1 MLEVV
6 RGFIAPYVNV
16 IFISTAI
23 SAISL
28 LTLRAFNID
37 AYRARTKLLF
47 LPLAGSLLLAL
58 WISPSCFAHYLS
70 MDVVDPAHIICR
82 DPTFAYL
89 TWVCTSW
96 VGLISFSYTASLAL
110 GAISYYYGGAIA
122 QRIYSADEVDDEELG
137 QLYDKIIDMADKA
150 GILDPDIYLLESSTP
165 RTFSYGGHG
174 WPKIYISVGLMEV
187 LDEAEV
193 LAAIGHEIAHIKN
206 SDTFLKS
213 ASLSLKIA
221 SLFNIVGFIVDS
233 MLSRD
238 REFLADKEG
247 AELSGNPRAL
257 ISALIKLSAIESEGL
272 SGLVTGTLSLSMFSD
287 KMSKFGIFSR
297 HPPLDE
303 RVKRLLELA

>member
-1 MLEVV
+1 MLDAV

-28 LTLRAFNID
+28 LLLRAFNID

-47 LPLAGSLLLAL
+47 LPLTGSLLLAL
-58 WISPSCFAHYLS
+58 SISPSCFAHYLS
-70 MDVVDPAHIICR
+70 MDVSDPAHLICA
-82 DPTFAYL
+82 DPTYTYL

-96 VGLISFSYTASLAL
+96 VGLISASFTGAAAL

-122 QRIYSADEVDDEELG
+122 QRIYAADEVDDEEIG
-137 QLYDKIIDMADKA
+137 PLYEKIIDLSNKA
-150 GILDPDIYLLESSTP
+150 SINEPDIFLLESSTP
-165 RTFSYGGHG
+165 RIFSYGGHG
-174 WPKIYISVGLMEV
+174 WPKIYISVGLLEI
-187 LDEAEV
+187 LDNNEV
-193 LAAIGHEIAHIKN
+193 LAAVGHEIAHIKN
-206 SDTFLKS
+206 NDTFLKS

-247 AELSGNPRAL
+247 AELTGNPRAL
-257 ISALIKLSAIESEGL
+257 ISALIKLTAVDSEGL

-287 KMSKFGIFSR
+287 KMSRFGIFSR

>member
-1 MLEVV
+1 VLEAV

-16 IFISTAI
+16 LFISTAI
-23 SAISL
+23 SSISL
-28 LTLRAFNID
+28 LTLRAFDMD

-58 WISPSCFAHYLS
+58 WISPSCFAHYFSLQ
-70 MDVVDPAHIICR
+70 VLDPAHLICIN
-82 DPTFAYL
+82 PNYAYL
-89 TWVCTSW
+89 TWICASW
-96 VGLISFSYTASLAL
+96 VGLISFSFTCSMAL

-137 QLYDKIIDMADKA
+137 PLYDKIIDMVERA
-150 GILDPDIYLLESSTP
+150 GVLDPDVYLLESGTP
-165 RTFSYGGHG
+165 RIFSYGGHG

-187 LDEAEV
+187 LDESEV

-206 SDTFLKS
+206 NDTFLKS

-238 REFLADKEG
+238 REFLADLEG
-247 AELSGNPRAL
+247 AKLSGNPRAL
-257 ISALIKLSAIESEGL
+257 ISALIKLSAIDSEGL
-272 SGLVTGTLSLSMFSD
+272 RGLITGTLSLSMFSD
-287 KMSKFGIFSR
+287 KMSRLGIFSR
-297 HPPLDE
+297 HPPLEE
-303 RVKRLLELA
+303 RIRRLLAII

>member
-1 MLEVV
+1 MLEAVS
-6 RGFIAPYVNV
+6 GFIAPYVNV
-16 IFISTAI
+16 LFISTAI

-28 LTLRAFNID
+28 LTLRAFDIN

-58 WISPSCFAHYLS
+58 WISPSCFAHFLS
-70 MDVVDPAHIICR
+70 IDVFDPAHIICR
-82 DPTFAYL
+82 DPTFVYL
-89 TWVCTSW
+89 NWICTSW
-96 VGLISFSYTASLAL
+96 VGLISFSYTGAMAL

-122 QRIYSADEVDDEELG
+122 QRIYSADEVDNEELG
-137 QLYDKIIDMADKA
+137 LLYDKIINMAKRA

-165 RTFSYGGHG
+165 RIFSYGGHG
-174 WPKIYISVGLMEV
+174 WPNIYISVGLLEV
-187 LDEAEV
+187 LDEGEV

-206 SDTFLKS
+206 NDTFLKS

-238 REFLADKEG
+238 REFLADLEG
-247 AELSGNPRAL
+247 AELSGTPRAL

-287 KMSKFGIFSR
+287 RMSRFGIFSR

-303 RVKRLLELA
+303 RVKRLLAIV

>member
-1 MLEVV
+1 MLEAVS
-6 RGFIAPYVNV
+6 GFIVPYVNV
-16 IFISTAI
+16 LFISTAI
-23 SAISL
+23 SSISL

-82 DPTFAYL
+82 DPTFTYL
-89 TWVCTSW
+89 TYICTSW

-122 QRIYSADEVDDEELG
+122 QRIYAADEVDDEELG
-137 QLYDKIIDMADKA
+137 PLYDKIIEMAEKA

-174 WPKIYISVGLMEV
+174 WPKIYLSVGLLEV

-206 SDTFLKS
+206 RDTYLKS

-303 RVKRLLELA
+303 RVKRLLAIS

>member
-1 MLEVV
+1 MLEAV
-6 RGFIAPYVNV
+6 RGFIAPYINV
-16 IFISTAI
+16 LFISTAI
-23 SAISL
+23 SSISL
-28 LTLRAFNID
+28 LTLRAFDID

-70 MDVVDPAHIICR
+70 LDLFDPAHIICVN
-82 DPTFAYL
+82 PSFAYL
-89 TWVCTSW
+89 NWICVSW
-96 VGLISFSYTASLAL
+96 VGLITFSYTGAMAL

-137 QLYDKIIDMADKA
+137 PLYDKIIDMADKA
-150 GILDPDIYLLESSTP
+150 GILDPDVYLLESSTP
-165 RTFSYGGHG
+165 RIFSYGGHG

-187 LDEAEV
+187 LDEGEV

-206 SDTFLKS
+206 NDTFLKS
-213 ASLSLKIA
+213 ASLSLKVA

-247 AELSGNPRAL
+247 AELSGNPRGL
-257 ISALIKLSAIESEGL
+257 ISALIKLSAIDSEGL

-287 KMSKFGIFSR
+287 RMSRLGIFSR

-303 RVKRLLELA
+303 RIKRLLAVV

>member
-1 MLEVV
+1 MLEAVS
-6 RGFIAPYVNV
+6 GFIVPYVNV
-16 IFISTAI
+16 LFISTAI
-23 SAISL
+23 SSISL

-82 DPTFAYL
+82 DPTFTYL
-89 TWVCTSW
+89 TYICTSW

-122 QRIYSADEVDDEELG
+122 QRIYAADEVDDEELG
-137 QLYDKIIDMADKA
+137 PLYDKIIEMAEKA

-174 WPKIYISVGLMEV
+174 WPKIYLSVGLLEV

-206 SDTFLKS
+206 RDTYLKS

-287 KMSKFGIFSR
+287 KMSEFGIFSR

-303 RVKRLLELA
+303 RVKRLLAIS

>member
-1 MLEVV
+1 MLEAV
-6 RGFIAPYVNV
+6 RGFIAPYINV
-16 IFISTAI
+16 LFISTAI
-23 SAISL
+23 SSISL

-58 WISPSCFAHYLS
+58 WISPGCFAHYLS
-70 MDVVDPAHIICR
+70 LDAFDPAHIICR

-110 GAISYYYGGAIA
+110 GAISYYYGGAIV
-122 QRIYSADEVDDEELG
+122 QRIYAADEVDDEELG
-137 QLYDKIIDMADKA
+137 PLYDKIIDMADKA
-150 GILDPDIYLLESSTP
+150 NILDPDIYLLESSTP

-174 WPKIYISVGLMEV
+174 WPKIYISVGLLEV

-303 RVKRLLELA
+303 RVKRLLAMA

>member
-1 MLEVV
+1 MLEAV
-6 RGFIAPYVNV
+6 RGFIAPYINV
-16 IFISTAI
+16 LFISTAI
-23 SAISL
+23 SSISL
-28 LTLRAFNID
+28 LTLRAFDID

-70 MDVVDPAHIICR
+70 LDLFDPAHIICVN
-82 DPTFAYL
+82 PSFAYL
-89 TWVCTSW
+89 NWICVSW
-96 VGLISFSYTASLAL
+96 VGLITFSYTGAMAL

-137 QLYDKIIDMADKA
+137 SLYDKIRDMADKA
-150 GILDPDIYLLESSTP
+150 GILDPDVYLLESSTP
-165 RTFSYGGHG
+165 RIFSYGGHG

-187 LDEAEV
+187 LDEGEV

-206 SDTFLKS
+206 NDTFLKS
-213 ASLSLKIA
+213 ASLSLKVA

-247 AELSGNPRAL
+247 AELSGNPRGL
-257 ISALIKLSAIESEGL
+257 ISALIKLSAIDSEGL

-287 KMSKFGIFSR
+287 RMSRLGIFSR

-303 RVKRLLELA
+303 RIKRLLAVV

>member
-1 MLEVV
+1 VLEAV
-6 RGFIAPYVNV
+6 RGFIAPYINV

-23 SAISL
+23 SSISL
-28 LTLRAFNID
+28 LTLRAFDTD
-37 AYRARTKLLF
+37 AYRARTRLLF

-58 WISPSCFAHYLS
+58 WISPSCFAHYFSLQTI
-70 MDVVDPAHIICR
+70 DPAHIICVN
-82 DPTFAYL
+82 PNYAYL
-89 TWVCTSW
+89 GRICASW
-96 VGLISFSYTASLAL
+96 VGLISFSFTGSMAL
-110 GAISYYYGGAIA
+110 GGISYYYGGIIA
-122 QRIYSADEVDDEELG
+122 QWVYSADEVDDEELG
-137 QLYDKIIDMADKA
+137 PLYDKIINMAEKA
-150 GILDPDIYLLESSTP
+150 GIQDPDVYLLESSTP
-165 RTFSYGGHG
+165 RIFSYGGHG

-187 LDEAEV
+187 LDEGEV

-206 SDTFLKS
+206 NDTFLKS

-238 REFLADKEG
+238 REFLADLEG
-247 AELSGNPRAL
+247 AELTGNPRAL

-287 KMSKFGIFSR
+287 KMSRLGIFSR

-303 RVKRLLELA
+303 RIRRLLAVA

>member
-1 MLEVV
+1 MVPQRSHRRYL
-6 RGFIAPYVNV
+6 PST
-16 IFISTAI
+16 IS
-23 SAISL
+23 
-28 LTLRAFNID
+28 
-37 AYRARTKLLF
+37 KLKDRH
-47 LPLAGSLLLAL
+47 GSLLLAL

-70 MDVVDPAHIICR
+70 LDLFDSTHIICVN
-82 DPTFAYL
+82 PSFAYL
-89 TWVCTSW
+89 NWVCVSW
-96 VGLISFSYTASLAL
+96 VGLITFSYTGAMAL

-137 QLYDKIIDMADKA
+137 PLYDKIIDMADKA
-150 GILDPDIYLLESSTP
+150 GILDPDIYLLESSIP
-165 RTFSYGGHG
+165 RIFSYGGHG

-187 LDEAEV
+187 LDEGEV

-206 SDTFLKS
+206 NDTFLKS

-238 REFLADKEG
+238 REFLADLEG

-257 ISALIKLSAIESEGL
+257 IKLSAIDSEGL

-287 KMSKFGIFSR
+287 RMSRLGIFSR

-303 RVKRLLELA
+303 RIKRLLAVA

>member
-1 MLEVV
+1 MLEAVS
-6 RGFIAPYVNV
+6 RFIAPYVNV
-16 IFISTAI
+16 LFISTAI

-28 LTLRAFNID
+28 ITLRAFNID

-47 LPLAGSLLLAL
+47 LPLTGSLLLAL

-70 MDVVDPAHIICR
+70 LDVIDPAHIICQ
-82 DPTFAYL
+82 DPTFAFL
-89 TWVCTSW
+89 SRICASW
-96 VGLISFSYTASLAL
+96 VGLISFSFTGAMAL
-110 GAISYYYGGAIA
+110 GAISYYYGGVIA

-137 QLYDKIIDMADKA
+137 SLYDKIIDMAERA
-150 GILDPDIYLLESSTP
+150 GILDPDVYLLESSTP
-165 RTFSYGGHG
+165 RIFSYGGHG

-193 LAAIGHEIAHIKN
+193 LAAIGHEITHIKN
-206 SDTFLKS
+206 NDTFLKS

-238 REFLADKEG
+238 REFLADLEG
-247 AELSGNPRAL
+247 SELSGNPRAL

-272 SGLVTGTLSLSMFSD
+272 SDLVTGTLSLSMFSD
-287 KMSKFGIFSR
+287 KMSRFGIFSR

-303 RVKRLLELA
+303 RVRRLLAIA